1 MPAPQSAGERELA
14 ELIVSAL
21 NLEERC
27 AGDIDPEAPLFKTG
41 LGLDSIDA
49 LELALEISKRYGF
62 QLRSDDE
69 NNVRIFS
76 SLRSLASHI
85 AQNRVK
91 GVLCMDVQDV
101 VAAS

>member
-1 MPAPQSAGERELA
+1 MSAASQTAGERELA
-14 ELIVSAL
+14 EIIVTAL
-21 NLEERC
+21 NLEGV
-27 AGDIDPEAPLFKTG
+27 AATDVDPEAPLFKTG

-76 SLRSLASHI
+76 SLRSLAAHI
-85 AQNRVK
+85 ETHRIK
-91 GVLCMDVQDV
+91 
-101 VAAS
+101 

>member
-1 MPAPQSAGERELA
+1 MPASQSPAERELA

-21 NLEERC
+21 NLEGVAPAE
-27 AGDIDPEAPLFKTG
+27 IDPQAPLFKTG

-69 NNVRIFS
+69 NNIRIFS
-76 SLRSLASHI
+76 SLRSLAGHI
-85 AQNRVK
+85 QQHRVT
-91 GVLCMDVQDV
+91 
-101 VAAS
+101 

>member
-1 MPAPQSAGERELA
+1 MSATQSPAERELA

-21 NLEERC
+21 NLEGVTP
-27 AGDIDPEAPLFKTG
+27 ADIDPRAPLFKTG

-69 NNVRIFS
+69 NNIRIFS
-76 SLRSLASHI
+76 SLRSLAEHI
-85 AQNRVK
+85 AQHRVT
-91 GVLCMDVQDV
+91 
-101 VAAS
+101 

>member
-1 MPAPQSAGERELA
+1 MSASQTPAERELA
-14 ELIVSAL
+14 ELIVTAL
-21 NLEERC
+21 NLEGVAPAE
-27 AGDIDPEAPLFKTG
+27 IEPEAPLFKTG

-76 SLRSLASHI
+76 SLRSLAGHI
-85 AQNRVK
+85 AQHRV
-91 GVLCMDVQDV
+91 
-101 VAAS
+101 S

>member
-1 MPAPQSAGERELA
+1 MSASQSPAERELA

-21 NLEERC
+21 NLEGVAPAE
-27 AGDIDPEAPLFKTG
+27 IDPQAPLFKTG

-69 NNVRIFS
+69 NNIRIFS
-76 SLRSLASHI
+76 SLRSLAGHI
-85 AQNRVK
+85 QQHRVT
-91 GVLCMDVQDV
+91 
-101 VAAS
+101 